1 MQDVFVPITNKVV
14 QVKAKSESLQMA
26 IDMTQKIK
34 NQTQQLIKERIIN
47 VQKQIQE

>member
-1 MQDVFVPITNKVV
+1 MDEVFVPITNKVV

-34 NQTQQLIKERIIN
+34 NQT
-47 VQKQIQE
+47 